1 MDPAERAPNWVP
13 LPVPSCSMLYRVTV
27 TTRRREVQASGWSAR
42 PSSLRTMARRER
54 EVLERSSPRRPEQAA
69 NANNL
74 VDT

>member
-27 TTRRREVQASGWSAR
+27 SARRRAVRASGWSAR

-54 EVLERSSPRRPEQAA
+54 EVLERSSPRRPEHAA
-69 NANNL
+69 NADDL

>member
-13 LPVPSCSMLYRVTV
+13 LPCRAAPCSIGHSHDATS
-27 TTRRREVQASGWSAR
+27 EVQASGWSAR
-42 PSSLRTMARRER
+42 PTSLRTMARRER

-69 NANNL
+69 NADDL